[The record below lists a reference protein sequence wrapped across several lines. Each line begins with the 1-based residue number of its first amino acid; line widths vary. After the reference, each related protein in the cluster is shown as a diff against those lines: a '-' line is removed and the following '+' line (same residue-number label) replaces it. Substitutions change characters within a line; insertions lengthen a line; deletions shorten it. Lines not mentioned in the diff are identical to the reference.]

1 MAVSSSQRAVRVMP
15 RRLAALAEFVA
26 RKEGVRLRAID
37 LAVVGR
43 REIVALNRRWLGH
56 DRPTD
61 VLSFDLSDAGRPG
74 ARTGGRRADSTR
86 ASGEGLC
93 AQIVVCGEV
102 AAKQARRLGLPPQQ
116 ELMLYVVHGL
126 LHLMGYDD
134 QAARAAARMH
144 AREEELLRAFLS
156 PSGRE
161 HQSRA
166 RIPKSEIQS
175 DQFAGPQGRPA
186 GSRGRKPPEKR

>member
-1 MAVSSSQRAVRVMP
+1 MTMGNRKSRVTVSSSQRAVRVMP
-15 RRLAALAEFVA
+15 RRVAALAEFVA
-26 RKEGVRLRAID
+26 RREGFRLGAID

-74 ARTGGRRADSTR
+74 ARTGGRMADSTR
-86 ASGEGLC
+86 TSGAGLC

-102 AAKQARRLGLPPQQ
+102 AAEQARRRRLPPQR

-126 LHLMGYDD
+126 LHLMGYNDHT
-134 QAARAAARMH
+134 ARAAARMH
-144 AREEELLRAFLS
+144 AREEELLLMFLS
-156 PSGRE
+156 RE
-161 HQSRA
+161 KPRAEA
-166 RIPKSEIQS
+166 RISKSEI
-175 DQFAGPQGRPA
+175 RN
-186 GSRGRKPPEKR
+186 KHE